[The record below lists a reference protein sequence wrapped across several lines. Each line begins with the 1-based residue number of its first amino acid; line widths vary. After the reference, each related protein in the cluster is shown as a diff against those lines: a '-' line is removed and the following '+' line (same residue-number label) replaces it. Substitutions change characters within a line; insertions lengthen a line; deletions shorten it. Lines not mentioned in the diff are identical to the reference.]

1 MNFAK
6 RIIENPGKFIWTCK
20 FEPCLRCGLVIF
32 RLKREEQSLS
42 NIRKYS
48 FIPPTVNTIPFA
60 GQFYIQCNNDEEKYE
75 AVKTIYSSITIG
87 QAMIF
92 CRYKRTAHA
101 LALRMINEKHCVE
114 LLSSQLTVEQRAAVI
129 NRFREGKFRVLV
141 VTNVCARGIDIDDIS
156 LVLNFEFP
164 LIYDEAQRD
173 FIDKP
178 DYDTYLH
185 RIGRAGRFGRTGHTY
200 V

>member
-1 MNFAK
+1 VKN
-6 RIIENPGKFIWTCK
+6 NPYQ
-20 FEPCLRCGLVIF
+20 IF
-32 RLKREEQSLS
+32 V
-42 NIRKYS
+42 NILQS
-48 FIPPTVNTIPFA
+48 FINNNLFVDI
-60 GQFYIQCNNDEEKYE
+60 GQFYIECKNDEEKYD

-92 CRYKRTAHA
+92 CRYKRTAHT
-101 LALRMINEKHCVE
+101 LALRMINDKHCVE
-114 LLSSQLTVEQRAAVI
+114 LLSSELTVEQRGAVI

-164 LIYDEAQRD
+164 LIYDEIKRGFA
-173 FIDKP
+173 DKP

-185 RIGRAGRFGRTGHTY
+185 RIGRAGRFGRIGHTY
-200 V
+200 VSIERKKFPLLLFFFVDLI

>member
-1 MNFAK
+1 L
-6 RIIENPGKFIWTCK
+6 ICI
-20 FEPCLRCGLVIF
+20 
-32 RLKREEQSLS
+32 
-42 NIRKYS
+42 
-48 FIPPTVNTIPFA
+48 
-60 GQFYIQCNNDEEKYE
+60 GQFYIECDNDEEKYD

-92 CRYKRTAHA
+92 CRYKRSAHA
-101 LALRMINEKHCVE
+101 LALRMINDKHCVE
-114 LLSSQLTVEQRAAVI
+114 LLSSELTVEQRAAVI
-129 NRFREGKFRVLV
+129 NRFRDGKFRVLV

-164 LIYDEAQRD
+164 LIYDDVKRC